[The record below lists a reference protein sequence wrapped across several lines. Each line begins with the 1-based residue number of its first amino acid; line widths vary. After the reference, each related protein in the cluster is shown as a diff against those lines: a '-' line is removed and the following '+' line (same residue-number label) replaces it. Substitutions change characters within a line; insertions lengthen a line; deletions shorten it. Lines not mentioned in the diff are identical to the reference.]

1 MARATNAPASR
12 ERRRRVVD
20 QASGFRGRRSKLYR
34 YAKDATFKAKY
45 WSYRDRKTRKRE
57 FRSLWIARIN
67 AAARAEGMTY
77 SRFWEGLMKAG
88 IAIDRKVM
96 ADLAV
101 RSPAQFS
108 RIVSL
113 AKEKVCPPAVQAA

>member
-1 MARATNAPASR
+1 MARATNGPASR
-12 ERRRRVVD
+12 ERRKRVID

-34 YAKDATFKAKY
+34 YAKDAIFKAKY
-45 WSYRDRKTRKRE
+45 WSYRDRKARKRE

-67 AAARAEGMTY
+67 AAARGEGMTY
-77 SRFWEGLMKAG
+77 SRFWEGLTKAG
-88 IAIDRKVM
+88 IGIDRKVL

-113 AKEKVCPPAVQAA
+113 AKEKVCLPAVPAA

>member
-34 YAKDATFKAKY
+34 YAKDAIFKAKY

-77 SRFWEGLMKAG
+77 SRLWEGLMKAG

-113 AKEKVCPPAVQAA
+113 AKEKVRPPAVPAA

>member
-1 MARATNAPASR
+1 MARATNAAASR

-34 YAKDATFKAKY
+34 YAKDAIFKAKY

-77 SRFWEGLMKAG
+77 SRLWEGLMKAG

-101 RSPAQFS
+101 RSPQQFS

-113 AKEKVCPPAVQAA
+113 AKEKIHPPAVPAA